1 MKKMNGLLSGFLI
14 SALLLAGCGTAELQ
28 EKADE
33 KRKTEDQAKPE
44 KGMNPGGSP
53 SSEGDSG
60 ESMRIMEQNLKFQ
73 VNGSEKQETAFL
85 QTSDN
90 QQYSLYVLPDYI
102 LTAEEP
108 GKDIMSLKDR
118 ENINM
123 RIEIQKPQTDWSS
136 VEDNMKK
143 QLEAVSPD
151 IKSVEPSVYSIEN
164 GTVFETFSGD
174 ETVTSVLIKD
184 TDLPVRLTIFTTK
197 QDDYRDAFIQ
207 MARTI
212 LKN

>member
-14 SALLLAGCGTAELQ
+14 SALLLTGCGTAEKQ
-28 EKADE
+28 EQADD

-44 KGMNPGGSP
+44 EGRNQGGSA
-53 SSEGDSG
+53 SEGDSG
-60 ESMRIMEQNLKFQ
+60 EFMRIMEQNLKFK
-73 VNGSEKQETAFL
+73 VNGSEKEETAFL
-85 QTSDN
+85 QTSEN
-90 QQYSLYVLPDYI
+90 QEYSLYVLPNYS

-108 GKDIMSLKDR
+108 GKDVLSLKDK

-123 RIEIQKPQTDWSS
+123 RIEIQKPETDWSS

-143 QLEAVSPD
+143 QLEAISSE
-151 IKSVEPSVYSIEN
+151 IKPVEPSVYSIEN
-164 GTVFETFSGD
+164 GTVFETSSGD

-184 TDLPVRLTIFTTK
+184 AELPVRLTIFTTEK
-197 QDDYRDAFIQ
+197 EDFRDPFIQ
-207 MARTI
+207 MAKTI